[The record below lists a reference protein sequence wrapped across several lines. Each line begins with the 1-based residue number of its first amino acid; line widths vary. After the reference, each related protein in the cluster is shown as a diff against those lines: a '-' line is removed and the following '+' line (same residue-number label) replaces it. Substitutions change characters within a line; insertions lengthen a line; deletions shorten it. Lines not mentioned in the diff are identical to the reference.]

1 MSAATSIITVS
12 TLWSCRV
19 RAVIK
24 EDPQSPGDIKEDPQS
39 PGDTVDPQSPGDT
52 VCREPR
58 RGRQRVVY
66 ESRGSLVEVRLATG
80 SSATSSSSTKAA
92 GADNTPE
99 YFLVEFEGLITTHLT
114 RRRIRGV

>member
-24 EDPQSPGDIKEDPQS
+24 E
-39 PGDTVDPQSPGDT
+39 DPQSPGDT